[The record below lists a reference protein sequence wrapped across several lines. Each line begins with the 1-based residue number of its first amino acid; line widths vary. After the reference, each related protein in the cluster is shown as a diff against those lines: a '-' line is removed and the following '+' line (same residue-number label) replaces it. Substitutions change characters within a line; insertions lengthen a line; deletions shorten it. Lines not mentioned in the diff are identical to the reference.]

1 MKYIKIGWGAF
12 QVAEDFIVQTNITGY
27 DVHTD
32 LYTLTPDGKLYV
44 SKYYAWDGP
53 TGAFNTKSF
62 VKGSCI
68 HDIFC
73 EMINQGL
80 LPKAVQC
87 MADEEMLIINRRQ
100 KMFWLRRA
108 WTYAAVRF
116 HMIKKT
122 KPDVKKVYEV
132 M

>member
-1 MKYIKIGWGAF
+1 MKYTKLGWGAY
-12 QVAEDFIVQTNITGY
+12 QVAEDFIVQTNIKGY
-27 DVHTD
+27 SVHTD
-32 LYTLTPDGKLYV
+32 LYTLAKDGKLYV

-53 TGAFNTKSF
+53 TGALNTRSF

-73 EMINQGL
+73 EMINNAKL
-80 LPKAVQC
+80 LKSLQC

-100 KMFWLRRA
+100 KMWWPRRL
-108 WTYAAVRF
+108 WTYGAVRF

-122 KPDVKKVYEV
+122 KPVVKKVYEV
-132 M
+132 L